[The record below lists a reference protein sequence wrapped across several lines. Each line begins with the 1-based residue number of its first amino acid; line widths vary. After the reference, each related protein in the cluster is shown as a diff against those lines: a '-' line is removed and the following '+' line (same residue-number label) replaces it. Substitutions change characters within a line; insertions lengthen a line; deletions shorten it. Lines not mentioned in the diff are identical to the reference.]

1 MRKWGQEDDTDN
13 DALGKDDDDD
23 DDDDDGNVVRAIVRR
38 NTKTTARVLVFLE
51 GVFLTPTWIVVGTGD
66 AAACAVEEEGSM
78 LK

>member
-13 DALGKDDDDD
+13 DAAGKDV
-23 DDDDDGNVVRAIVRR
+23 DDDGNVVRAIVRR

-66 AAACAVEEEGSM
+66 AAACAVEEVGNM